1 MKALQTLMSGES
13 LTQDQTREFFQR
25 LIKGEL
31 NDIQVSAA
39 LIAMKM
45 RGETPAELAGAAEAI
60 LSAAK
65 PFLRSGHHSH

>member
-31 NDIQVSAA
+31 NDTQVTAA

-45 RGETPAELAGAAEAI
+45 RGETR
-60 LSAAK
+60 LSW
-65 PFLRSGHHSH
+65 RCR